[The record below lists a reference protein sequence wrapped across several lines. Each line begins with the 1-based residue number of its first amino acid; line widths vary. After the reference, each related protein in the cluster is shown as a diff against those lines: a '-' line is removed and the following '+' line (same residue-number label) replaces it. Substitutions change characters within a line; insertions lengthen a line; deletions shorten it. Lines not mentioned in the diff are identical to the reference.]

1 MDLARPGNPTDLFN
15 LTNAAQYLAVS
26 IDVLL
31 AWNEHDIL
39 KPTITSNGE
48 IAYTRN
54 QLDKFKAI
62 QNNSKLTSHENE
74 TFGKSFNQQ
83 PAVLPLSIDQ
93 ENDFQNKQMHQQQNN
108 FSQINNYHFH
118 NHSSNPTKE
127 IKASISVKKLAFT
140 LSFFGV
146 LLLTLAFTQQ
156 SKLNSLLYQNPEKGV
171 NYDSH
176 SAIIETTNNKTENN
190 INNEGNKVTKNNPSL
205 NKDNNSNFKTSTAE
219 GDQNKLTLI
228 ESVLGINSDDPD
240 KIKLENE
247 IATYGQK
254 ANLRTSESSS
264 KYNNK
269 SDTLNNV
276 FDTEGNIKV
285 SKEDP
290 SEKELLATAL
300 GTSGLTRSQDLVR
313 QNSNTAGAITFII
326 LGLILIYFIYS
337 SKRQL
342 LPTSGSY
349 NQLALQPVS
358 FNTQN
363 DLEWEK
369 ILEVD
374 QKTDGSVVIIFH
386 GKEYRLSKPE
396 LDSESDKFIERLM
409 QLTNSGIKEI
419 EYDALS
425 DNILVLN
432 TPLSKIVTR
441 LGFVGIKRDLF
452 FPRTSKSRVL
462 FRKYL
467 TLDDLF
473 SMNMTI
479 EDLSNKFSNIN

>member
-15 LTNAAQYLAVS
+15 LTKAAQYLAVS

-48 IAYTRN
+48 IVYTKS

-62 QNNSKLTSHENE
+62 QNNSKLISHETEVLGN
-74 TFGKSFNQQ
+74 SFNQK
-83 PAVLPLSIDQ
+83 PAIPSLPIDQ
-93 ENDFQNKQMHQQQNN
+93 KSDFQYKQIQQQQNN

-118 NHSSNPTKE
+118 NNSSNPTKE
-127 IKASISVKKLAFT
+127 IKASISIKKLAFT
-140 LSFFGV
+140 LSFFGI
-146 LLLTLAFTQQ
+146 LLLFLTVAQQ
-156 SKLNSLLYQNPEKGV
+156 SKINSLLYQNPEKGV
-171 NYDSH
+171 GYDSH
-176 SAIIETTNNKTENN
+176 SATLETTNNKTGNN
-190 INNEGNKVTKNNPSL
+190 INNEGSKVVKNSPNL
-205 NKDNNSNFKTSTAE
+205 NKDNNGNSKTSTTE
-219 GDQNKLTLI
+219 SDQNKLSLI
-228 ESVLGINSDDPD
+228 ESVLGINSNDPD
-240 KIKLENE
+240 KNKLKNE

-254 ANLRTSESSS
+254 SNLRTTDSSS
-264 KYNNK
+264 KYSNK
-269 SDTLNNV
+269 SDTLNDV

-285 SKEDP
+285 SKDDP

-342 LPTSGSY
+342 LPASGNY

-358 FNTQN
+358 YNTQN

-386 GKEYRLSKPE
+386 GKEYKLSKPE

-409 QLTNSGIKEI
+409 QLTNSGLKEI

-425 DNILVLN
+425 DNSLVLN

-479 EDLSNKFSNIN
+479 EDLSEKFSNIN